1 MCLYNLIK
9 ILKWK
14 TGAQPH
20 THTHTHT
27 HIYIY
32 IYTYIYVRGNSR
44 SAMLLGFPIV
54 IVFGDDSGD

>member
-1 MCLYNLIK
+1 MKDWCP
-9 ILKWK
+9 
-14 TGAQPH
+14 TTH
-20 THTHTHT
+20 THTHTYIYT